1 MGFRNFS
8 VTTLEPLGCLATQT
22 IADGYTAC
30 IPVGNNLT
38 AFHNAF
44 LVLERAPTLPI
55 AANLI
60 VLDGG
65 LTFASVLNGSIP
77 SGENIVLCTSYN
89 NNLQFQNFAF
99 VRSKL

>member
-1 MGFRNFS
+1 
-8 VTTLEPLGCLATQT
+8 LEL
-22 IADGYTAC
+22 
-30 IPVGNNLT
+30 
-38 AFHNAF
+38 
-44 LVLERAPTLPI
+44 APTLPI

-77 SGENIVLCTSYN
+77 SAETIVLCTSYNNNNNNNNN

-99 VRSKL
+99 AISRKK